1 LSAECYRL
9 GILACLCA
17 LWAIPAHAQEIPS
30 VTETADRPGFSDSPV
45 LLGRGRVQIE
55 SGFMMEREDDG
66 PKSTRTLTW
75 PQAEL
80 HTGINTHLDFSVTW
94 DGLITTTDLT
104 STSSGETRT
113 TGGAD
118 VRLGA
123 KFGLA
128 NRPHVNTA
136 LIGYVYLPVGSAS
149 VSGGYADPQ
158 ARLAWAASITD
169 SFGFGGTGDLGA
181 VREDDGHV
189 RAKPAVSA
197 SLAGKVSGA
206 LGGFAGFVAE
216 SAELSSTLSVWS
228 AQAGLVFPLGMRHQ
242 LDVWVGRHVSGGPDD
257 YFLSAGFVRRLR

>member
-1 LSAECYRL
+1 
-9 GILACLCA
+9 
-17 LWAIPAHAQEIPS
+17 

-55 SGFMMEREDDG
+55 SGFMVEREDDG
-66 PKSTRTLTW
+66 PKSTRTFTW

-80 HTGINTHLDFSVTW
+80 HTGVATHLDFSVTW

-158 ARLAWAASITD
+158 ARLAWGASITD

-206 LGGFAGFVAE
+206 LGGFAGFIAE

-228 AQAGLVFPLGMRHQ
+228 AQAGVELALGTRHQ
-242 LDVWVGRHVSGGPDD
+242 IDFWVSRHIAGGTRDW
-257 YFLSAGFVRRLR
+257 FVSAGFVRRLR